1 MNYKVLVSTKDLS
14 REEWRRRRQGL
25 LGGSDAPGLLLDSR
39 ESFSSPLKVF
49 LDKTTPI
56 QEGEEDIDN
65 EAMRQGRDL
74 EEYCASRFEEA
85 TKRKVRR
92 VNAIIQHAD
101 FDFIGGDLDRRVDGE
116 DAILECKTTKST
128 NAKLYES
135 WETVPARHKIQCH
148 HYLLATGASNCYL
161 AVLILGVG
169 FKYFIIERD
178 EELLNMMLE
187 AEKKFWN
194 EHVLTGTP
202 PPFDGSQAGDDILK
216 AKYPG
221 HEPGAMVEL
230 PADTAKQTKDYL
242 EYLSLIKDLTAKAD
256 TIKQGL
262 LDRIGEAEYG
272 TVGGEVVAR
281 RIWVSGRES
290 VDTKR
295 LKAEKPEIYQAYTKS
310 GSGYARL
317 EVKEG

>member
-1 MNYKVLVSTKDLS
+1 MNYKVLVGTKDLD
-14 REEWRRRRQGL
+14 RTAWLRRRQAGI
-25 LGGSDAPGLLLDSR
+25 GGSDASGILGVSN
-39 ESFSSPLKVF
+39 FSSPLKVF
-49 LDKTTPI
+49 LEKTTEI
-56 QEGEEDIDN
+56 ADEQEEQTN
-65 EAMRQGRDL
+65 EAMRQGHDL
-74 EEYCASRFEEA
+74 EEYCASRFEEQ
-85 TKRKVRR
+85 TGKRVRR
-92 VNAIIQHAD
+92 VNAIIQHHSIPYIIAN
-101 FDFIGGDLDRRVDGE
+101 IDRRVDGE

-128 NAKLYES
+128 NAKMYS
-135 WETVPARHKIQCH
+135 DGKVPAAYEAQCH
-148 HYLLATGASNCYL
+148 HYMLATGASRCYL
-161 AVLILGVG
+161 AVLVLGADFHV
-169 FKYFIIERD
+169 FTYERD
-178 EELLNMMLE
+178 PEMDALMLSE
-187 AEKKFWN
+187 YEKFWN

>member
-1 MNYKVLVSTKDLS
+1 MNYNILISTKGLS
-14 REEWRRRRQGL
+14 RTEWLRARQQGI
-25 LGGSDAPGLLLDSR
+25 GGSDVAGIIGASN
-39 ESFSSPLKVF
+39 FSSPLKVF

-56 QEGEEDIDN
+56 TDGIPDEQN
-65 EAMRQGRDL
+65 EAMRQGHDL

-85 TKRKVRR
+85 TGKHVRR
-92 VNAIIQHAD
+92 INAIVQHPEYP
-101 FDFIGGDLDRRVDGE
+101 FILANLDRRVDGE
-116 DAILECKTTKST
+116 EAILECKTTNAF
-128 NAKLYES
+128 NAKLYEEGRIPEAYQ
-135 WETVPARHKIQCH
+135 WQCH
-148 HYLLATGASNCYL
+148 HYLLATGAKVCYL

-169 FKYFIIERD
+169 FKHFVIERD
-178 EELLNMMLE
+178 EELLASLLE
-187 AEKKFWN
+187 EEKNFWTN
-194 EHVLTGTP
+194 HVLTGTP
-202 PPFDGSQAGDDILK
+202 PPFDGSPAGDDILK

-221 HEPGAMVEL
+221 HEPGSFVEL
-230 PADTAKQTKDYL
+230 PADTVKLTRDYL
-242 EYLSLIKDLTAKAD
+242 EYQALIKDLTAKAD

-290 VDTKR
+290 IDTKR
-295 LKAEKPEIYQAYTKS
+295 LKAEKPEIYQAYTKQ